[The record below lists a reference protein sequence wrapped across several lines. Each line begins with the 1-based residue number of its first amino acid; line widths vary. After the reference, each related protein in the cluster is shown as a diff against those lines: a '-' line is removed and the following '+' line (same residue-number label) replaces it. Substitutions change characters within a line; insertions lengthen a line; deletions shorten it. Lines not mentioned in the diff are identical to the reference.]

1 MSNLGCILPSA
12 SDTQSLLEWKINTL
26 SFSRINADCDAIT
39 IPHCR
44 HHCRKSPNFGTF
56 GWIYPSSKR
65 RLIQR
70 TSVCRRFLQARMPL
84 FKILEKFAPLIIL
97 SSAEWEAFYRVRHFF
112 YLCASFILSLSFF
125 VCLVVSVWCI
135 FGFNFSPFWT
145 DIECPPPSLELY
157 FMGRQNRKIFNVTHS
172 KLS

>member
-97 SSAEWEAFYRVRHFF
+97 SSAEWEAFYRIRHFF
-112 YLCASFILSLSFF
+112 FLCSSSILSLSFF
-125 VCLVVSVWCI
+125 VWLFLCDAFSVLI
-135 FGFNFSPFWT
+135 SALSGRTSSA
-145 DIECPPPSLELY
+145 PPSLELY